1 MCPRLKEGRDFC
13 SSYTSLSYKMRHHLT
28 CKSRYVVYLVT
39 CMLCDKHFVGK
50 TTQHMHSRHTGH
62 RSEVENQ
69 SSELGVHFSQC
80 GLEYFS
86 IQMIDCVK
94 QGEDEALAIL
104 EGYWQ
109 NMLATFQVNN
119 DNLNVRNEWRNYMG
133 QQPILF

>member
-1 MCPRLKEGRDFC
+1 
-13 SSYTSLSYKMRHHLT
+13 
-28 CKSRYVVYLVT
+28 
-39 CMLCDKHFVGK
+39 
-50 TTQHMHSRHTGH
+50 MHSRHTGH

-80 GLEYFS
+80 GLENFS

-109 NMLATFQVNN
+109 NMLDTFQVNN
-119 DNLNVRNEWRNYMG
+119 GNLNVRNEWRSYMG